1 MAKNKAESSI
11 LSNSTIIEVV
21 RIKGDEVVVK
31 EMEFS
36 DWKNLVKQSG
46 YRYVAFQKGF
56 QQFKK

>member
-1 MAKNKAESSI
+1 MAKNKVEISI
-11 LSNSTIIEVV
+11 LSDSTIIEVV

-31 EMEFS
+31 EMELS
-36 DWKNLVKQSG
+36 AWKKLVKQEG